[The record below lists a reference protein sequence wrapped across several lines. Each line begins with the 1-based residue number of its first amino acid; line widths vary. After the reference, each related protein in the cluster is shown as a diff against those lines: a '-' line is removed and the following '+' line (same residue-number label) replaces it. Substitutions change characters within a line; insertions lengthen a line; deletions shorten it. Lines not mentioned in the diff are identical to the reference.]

1 MDYYMDTIYNANL
14 DDDNEEHTYFI
25 LFHVHLNSLQN
36 FVVLI

>member
-14 DDDNEEHTYFI
+14 DDNEEHTYFI